1 MGADEWHDPHDIIP
15 EEFREEFGDSETVAD
30 ALRRAEGRP
39 STTPDSERERCPFCG
54 SLSVEQRSPRSHQL
68 QPDLS
73 AWKCR
78 AEGCRRGFDSP
89 ADETTIPMT
98 DERANPFEW
107 IGDDEQHDPDDRTAL
122 DPPLVGIDRETALEV
137 ALRLREPWRDAEA
150 PSYTEI
156 ARYLPYADSWV
167 GHRVRE
173 WRDGEHRDLVP
184 DPTAEPEPAPSNDP
198 PIDPRAAV
206 ARIGGDYEELVA
218 ERAGSTDASSDTG
231 AVATDGGRRSR
242 WDAYG
247 S

>member
-107 IGDDEQHDPDDRTAL
+107 IGDDEQHDPDDRTG
-122 DPPLVGIDRETALEV
+122 PPLDGS
-137 ALRLREPWRDAEA
+137 LRTPCGNTQ
-150 PSYTEI
+150 YQ
-156 ARYLPYADSWV
+156 
-167 GHRVRE
+167 HRN
-173 WRDGEHRDLVP
+173 
-184 DPTAEPEPAPSNDP
+184 T
-198 PIDPRAAV
+198 
-206 ARIGGDYEELVA
+206 GDYNGFRNAQEPVWYVHTYLFKCRCNNTFADRSNIVIRFSVCRVPNAHGQVYEVYRSIPYCFPMLQPNRIQLEL
-218 ERAGSTDASSDTG
+218 
-231 AVATDGGRRSR
+231 
-242 WDAYG
+242 
-247 S
+247 